1 MSEEISNTAGTTAT
15 ANAETPVETST
26 LNTETSSGEAN
37 ENIGEVKE
45 NAIHKVRKAFG
56 RTNEVRQAEA
66 LQKAEFEQMKKPK
79 TIALE
84 DLQDVEL
91 SEGKGVNYK
100 EVVAALPEDAK
111 TLLGN
116 LRADY
121 TRKTQELA
129 SQRKELEAQMKALTE
144 GEFFQKV
151 RERAGQEDVALDPYD
166 TKSFE
171 SRIEQ
176 EVARRLQDMFEPVRQ
191 QQELQMRQMKLQEFK
206 TAHPDLESMKTE
218 VADLLKTDTNLT
230 LQDAYYI
237 AKGKKN
243 TSELAA
249 LRDEVAERKAK
260 MREVG
265 LKIGQGT
272 STNPSKP
279 PKGLKGYE
287 LYQWFERQKS
297 KKLGT

>member
-1 MSEEISNTAGTTAT
+1 MSEISNTVETTT

-26 LNTETSSGEAN
+26 LNTETSSDTTN

-56 RTNEVRQAEA
+56 RTNEVRQSEA
-66 LQKAEFEQMKKPK
+66 LRQAEFEQMKKPEN
-79 TIALE
+79 IALE
-84 DLQDVEL
+84 DLQDIEL

-100 EVVAALPEDAK
+100 QVVEALPDDAK

-129 SQRKELEAQMKALTE
+129 QQRKELEAQMKALTE

-151 RERAGQEDVALDPYD
+151 KERAGQEDVALDPYD

-206 TAHPDLESMKTE
+206 TAHPDLEDMKTE
-218 VADLLKTDTNLT
+218 VADLLKSNTNLT
-230 LQDAYYI
+230 LQDAYYT
-237 AKGKKN
+237 AKGKK
-243 TSELAA
+243 TSSELAQ

-272 STNPSKP
+272 SANPNRP
-279 PKGLKGYE
+279 PSGLKGFE
-287 LYQWFERQKS
+287 LYQWFERQKA
-297 KKLGT
+297 KKLG

>member
-1 MSEEISNTAGTTAT
+1 MSEISNTVETTT

-26 LNTETSSGEAN
+26 LNTETSSDTTN

-56 RTNEVRQAEA
+56 RTNEVRQSEA
-66 LQKAEFEQMKKPK
+66 LRQAEFEQMKKPEN
-79 TIALE
+79 IALE
-84 DLQDVEL
+84 DLQDIEL

-100 EVVAALPEDAK
+100 QVVEALPDDAK

-129 SQRKELEAQMKALTE
+129 QQRKELEAQMKALTE

-151 RERAGQEDVALDPYD
+151 KERAGQEDVALDPYD

-206 TAHPDLESMKTE
+206 TAHPDLEDMKTE
-218 VADLLKTDTNLT
+218 VADLLKSNTNLT

-237 AKGKKN
+237 AKGKK
-243 TSELAA
+243 TSSELAQ

-272 STNPSKP
+272 SANPNRP
-279 PKGLKGYE
+279 PSGLKGFE
-287 LYQWFERQKS
+287 LYQWFERQKA
-297 KKLGT
+297 KKLG

>member
-1 MSEEISNTAGTTAT
+1 MSEISNTVETTT

-26 LNTETSSGEAN
+26 LNTETSSDTTN

-56 RTNEVRQAEA
+56 RTNEVRQSEA
-66 LQKAEFEQMKKPK
+66 LRQAEFEQMKKPEN
-79 TIALE
+79 IALE
-84 DLQDVEL
+84 DLQDIEL

-100 EVVAALPEDAK
+100 QVVEALPDDAK

-129 SQRKELEAQMKALTE
+129 QQRKELEAQMKALTE

-206 TAHPDLESMKTE
+206 TAHPDLEDMKTE
-218 VADLLKTDTNLT
+218 VADLLKSNTNLT

-237 AKGKKN
+237 AKGKK
-243 TSELAA
+243 TSSELAQ

-272 STNPSKP
+272 SANPNRP
-279 PKGLKGYE
+279 PSGLKGFE
-287 LYQWFERQKS
+287 LYQWFERQKA
-297 KKLGT
+297 KKLG